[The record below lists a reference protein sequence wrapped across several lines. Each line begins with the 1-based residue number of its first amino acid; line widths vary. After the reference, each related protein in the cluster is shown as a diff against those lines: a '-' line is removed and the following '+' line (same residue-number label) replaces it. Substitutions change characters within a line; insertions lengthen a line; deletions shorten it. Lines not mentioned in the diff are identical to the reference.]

1 MSDTKVLPRPKQA
14 PEAAERIAA
23 TGYAAMSAGAP
34 LVRWDFERRAPGP
47 RDLVIDLLHC
57 GICHTDIHMVRN
69 EWGVSLFPMVPG
81 HEIVGRV
88 RSTGADVRDW
98 KAGDA
103 VGVGCFVD
111 SCGECSA
118 CRDGDEQFCEK
129 GPVLTYGSPDR
140 QSGEPTQGGY
150 STCLV
155 VNEDYAFRL
164 PSNLPLDRTAPLLCA
179 GITTYSPLRR
189 AGFKA
194 GDPVAIA
201 GLGGLGHLGVK
212 IAKALG
218 ARVAVLSQSSGKR
231 DDALRLG
238 ADEFI
243 VTRESDALAK
253 NANRFAFILDTI
265 AAPHDVN
272 AYLGLLRRNG
282 KLVQVGAPPEAL
294 PVQIFNLIQNRRSF
308 AGSMIGGR
316 RETQEMLDFCG
327 RHGIA
332 ADIETIPIQKVG
344 EAYDRM
350 IRSDVRYRFVIDL
363 TSLRKS

>member
-1 MSDTKVLPRPKQA
+1 MAGTKVLPQA
-14 PEAAERIAA
+14 PAIRETSQRISAS
-23 TGYAAMSAGAP
+23 GYAAMSAAGPLAP
-34 LVRWDFERRAPGP
+34 WSFERRAPGP
-47 RDLVIDLLHC
+47 RDIVIDLLYC
-57 GICHTDIHMVRN
+57 GICHTDLHMVRN
-69 EWGVSLFPMVPG
+69 HWGISLFPMVPG

-88 RSTGADVRDW
+88 RWTGADVRRW
-98 KAGDA
+98 KVGDA

-111 SCGECSA
+111 TCRECPA
-118 CRDGDEQFCEK
+118 CRDGDEQYCEK
-129 GPVLTYGSPDR
+129 GPILTYGSRDHDG
-140 QSGEPTQGGY
+140 STTQGGY
-150 STCLV
+150 SDCLV

-164 PSNLPLDRTAPLLCA
+164 PPGLPLDRTAPLMCA

-189 AGFKA
+189 AGLRP

-201 GLGGLGHLGVK
+201 GLGGLGHMGVK

-218 ARVAVLSQSSGKR
+218 ARVAVLSQSAAKR

-243 VTRESDALAK
+243 VTREADGLSR

-265 AAPHDVN
+265 SASHDVN

-282 KLVQVGAPPEAL
+282 KLVHVGAPPEPL
-294 PVQIFNLIQNRRSF
+294 PVGVFNLIQNRRSF
-308 AGSMIGGR
+308 AGSMIGGL

-327 RHGIA
+327 QHGIA
-332 ADIETIPIQKVG
+332 ADIEVIPIQKVG

-350 IRSDVRYRFVIDL
+350 LRSDVRYRFVIDL
-363 TSLRKS
+363 SSLKTS